1 MLKRS
6 LRLVNTVCELWAFV
20 DTPVSPAGKKKKI
33 TSKQNR
39 QTRNTFTGYGAMFNY
54 ILMSSLG

>member
-20 DTPVSPAGKKKKI
+20 DTPVSPAEKKKI

-39 QTRNTFTGYGAMFNY
+39 QTRNTFTGVMVLCLTTF
-54 ILMSSLG
+54 